1 MSLFKRFKDW
11 FNGGDDTNDILILE
25 TPLTTKKDA
34 TVETVIKTEPLTVKP
49 KKRTAQKPNLETKD
63 TLEKLT
69 KVQID
74 ELALERYGA
83 HLDRRKRKEDMIES
97 YLILQKEV
105 KL

>member
-1 MSLFKRFKDW
+1 MSLFKKIKNW
-11 FNGGDDTNDILILE
+11 FNGGDDKDDILVLK

-34 TVETVIKTEPLTVKP
+34 KVDTVVKTEPLTVKP
-49 KKRTAQKPNLETKD
+49 KKRTAKKPNLETKD
-63 TLEKLT
+63 TLAKLT

-105 KL
+105 QL